1 MIKLK
6 RGIIYILS
14 INILAIGIILNT
26 KTNLGVAAFTSLFY
40 ALSKIIDISLGTAS
54 ILLYLALIFI
64 QVILIK
70 RLTFAIVLEIPFSII
85 FGYITDL
92 YDSIIKFECS
102 NILSAYLIL
111 LIAIIFISI
120 GVYFSVGCNLVATPV
135 ESTVKVIS
143 QVYRLKFS
151 LVKNL
156 FDITMIIITILIC
169 IILKELIYGI
179 GLGTVI
185 SALLV
190 GRFISGYQY
199 LFDKKIKV

>member
-169 IILKELIYGI
+169 IILKEPIYGI

>member
-102 NILSAYLIL
+102 NILSAYLLL

-169 IILKELIYGI
+169 IILKEPIYGI